1 LGIYLQKTLHN
12 VIDFGLDFVQ
22 FNIDVFIKIKEFLP
36 KFGQNVLNSLNKSE
50 NVTEMGSPCSA
61 YIHIP
66 FCRRRCYYCD
76 FPISV
81 VGDHAKGSTSGMIEE
96 YVEILTREIQITPA
110 STDSLSTIFFGGGTP
125 SLLSNQQLSR
135 ILDTLAQQFGIAT
148 DAEISMEIDPGTFNL
163 SQIKGYQDAG
173 VNRVSLGVQAFQ
185 DELLTLCGRSHQLN
199 HIFTAVELIR
209 QVEVPDWSLDLISGL
224 PTQTLE
230 QWQESLIAAI
240 QLAPTHIS
248 CYDLTIE
255 PVTAFGRQYSP
266 GISPLPTDET
276 TAQMYRLAQQL
287 LTDAGYEHYEIS
299 NYALPTHQCQHNRV
313 YWENRPFYGFG
324 MGAASYVQG
333 QRLTRP
339 RTRREYYAWMQQ
351 LIEAG
356 GMGECSELSEVDVL
370 LETLMLGLRL
380 ADGVNLSTLVQ
391 QFGEK
396 LLEQMAITLPPYY
409 QKGWVEVVGQDGQA
423 WDWYDAQKFPM
434 TGQLRLTDPEGFLFS
449 NQILADLFNQ
459 VSQ

>member
-1 LGIYLQKTLHN
+1 MGI
-12 VIDFGLDFVQ
+12 
-22 FNIDVFIKIKEFLP
+22 P
-36 KFGQNVLNSLNKSE
+36 R
-50 NVTEMGSPCSA
+50 SA

-76 FPISV
+76 FPVSV
-81 VGDHAKGSTSGMIEE
+81 VGDKATGSTSGTIEE
-96 YVEILTREIQITPA
+96 YVEVLTQEIQTTPA
-110 STDSLSTIFFGGGTP
+110 STCSLSTIFFGGGTP
-125 SLLSNQQLSR
+125 SLLSTQQLSR

-148 DAEISMEIDPGTFNL
+148 DAEISLEMDPGTFDL
-163 SQIKGYQDAG
+163 SQIKGYRDAG

-185 DELLTLCGRSHQLN
+185 DELLGICGRSHQLN
-199 HIFTAVELIR
+199 HIFTAVELLR

-230 QWQESLIAAI
+230 QWQESLRSAI
-240 QLAPTHIS
+240 QLTPTHIS

-276 TAQMYRLAQQL
+276 TAQMYRLAQTL

-299 NYALPTHQCQHNRV
+299 NYALPTHQCRHNRV
-313 YWENRPFYGFG
+313 YWENHPFYGFG

-333 QRLTRP
+333 RRFTRP
-339 RTRREYYAWMQQ
+339 RTRREYYTWVQQ
-351 LIEAG
+351 FIEANG
-356 GMGECSELSEVDVL
+356 IWESPELSDVDIL

-380 ADGVNLSTLVQ
+380 AEGVSLSTLVQ

-396 LLEQMAITLPPYY
+396 TLEQIGTTLQPYY
-409 QKGWVEVVGQDGQA
+409 QQGWVEVVERDGKA
-423 WDWYDAQKFPM
+423 WDWHNAQKLPM
-434 TGQLRLTDPEGFLFS
+434 TGRLRLSDPDGFLFS
-449 NQILADLFNQ
+449 NQILADLF
-459 VSQ
+459 SRCT